1 MGCLEYNQMV
11 TVDSSLSMSPYQ
23 ASKHLVAV
31 DIAIHPTEATPH
43 RIYNIV

>member
-1 MGCLEYNQMV
+1 MGCLEYNANG
-11 TVDSSLSMSPYQ
+11 DSSLSMSPYQ

-31 DIAIHPTEATPH
+31 DIAVHPTEATQH